1 MKELKIGI
9 LSEKPEVKE
18 VKLQSGETKRVAN
31 AYLFLRDKNQP
42 KDENGHYPSIAIR
55 LTAWDDRAAALGACE
70 KGELVKPLRF
80 PTKTADSIPTACMFP
95 RCIEKMPVSS

>member
-42 KDENGHYPSIAIR
+42 KDENGHYP
-55 LTAWDDRAAALGACE
+55 G
-70 KGELVKPLRF
+70 
-80 PTKTADSIPTACMFP
+80 
-95 RCIEKMPVSS
+95 IESAVFAGNRSG

>member
-31 AYLFLRDKNQP
+31 AYLFLRD
-42 KDENGHYPSIAIR
+42 
-55 LTAWDDRAAALGACE
+55 
-70 KGELVKPLRF
+70 
-80 PTKTADSIPTACMFP
+80 M
-95 RCIEKMPVSS
+95 

>member
-42 KDENGHYPSIAIR
+42 KD
-55 LTAWDDRAAALGACE
+55 
-70 KGELVKPLRF
+70 
-80 PTKTADSIPTACMFP
+80 
-95 RCIEKMPVSS
+95 